1 MEEQTLELRD
11 YLDMIRR
18 RRSTIWLVG
27 AVIFVL
33 GAAAAVFWPATYQ
46 STATVLVEEQEIP
59 PNLVQSTVTSYAAQ
73 RIQTIQQRVMTRA
86 NLLGIVDKYH
96 LYADQRQYE
105 TDDEILQDMQNDIS
119 MNMISADVVDP
130 QTGRP
135 TTATIAFTV
144 GFKGRNPSVVQQVAN
159 QLTTLY
165 LNENLKSSTEKASGT
180 YQFLTDEADRVGK
193 RIAELETKIA
203 DFKQKHPN
211 DLPSLQQ
218 LVLQQMNLTQQN
230 LDNTESRIASARSQI
245 TLLQGQ
251 LASVQPYS
259 PTYSDSGQR
268 VLDPESQLRA
278 LRTQYLT
285 LSAQYAP
292 DYPDVVK
299 LRREIKGLEKQ
310 TGDVD
315 STAAEMQQLDSLRTK
330 LATDRKTYSDT
341 YPDVVKLKKE
351 IAALEASIRKADAKP
366 AAPTV
371 VKDPTNPAYINLQS
385 QIDAAKTNLQA
396 LTSQAKDY
404 RAKLADYQKQLDAMP
419 QVERKLQLLTRE
431 HDNAVAKY
439 QDIKSKQMNA
449 RLGEQM
455 EQDRKGERFSLIDPP
470 ALPQTPVSP
479 NRPAI
484 LFLSLVLALGGGFG
498 VAFAAESMDTSVR
511 GVKGVVALLSMP
523 PLASIP
529 YMANREDRSKRR
541 RRRITLLMATLI
553 AIVVL
558 LAAINYLWMPLDVL
572 WFKALR
578 KINILMGSL

>member
-1 MEEQTLELRD
+1 MEEQSLELRD

-18 RRSTIWLVG
+18 RRGTIWLVG
-27 AVIFVL
+27 AIIFVL
-33 GAAAAVFWPATYQ
+33 GTAAAVFWPATYQ

-59 PNLVQSTVTSYAAQ
+59 PTLVQSTVTSYAAQ

-105 TDDEILQDMQNDIS
+105 TDDEILQDMQDDIS
-119 MNMISADVVDP
+119 MNMISANVVDP

-135 TTATIAFTV
+135 TVATIAFTV
-144 GFKGRNPSVVQQVAN
+144 GFQGRDASVVQQVAN

-165 LNENLKSSTEKASGT
+165 LNENLKTSTEKASGT
-180 YQFLTDEADRVGK
+180 YQFLTGEADRVSK
-193 RIAELETKIA
+193 RIADLETQIA
-203 DFKQKHPN
+203 AFKQKHLN
-211 DLPSLQQ
+211 DLPALQQ
-218 LVLQQMNLTQQN
+218 LTLQMMNQTQQN
-230 LDNTESRIASARSQI
+230 LDTTQNQIASARSKI

-251 LASVQPYS
+251 LAAVKPYS
-259 PTYSDSGQR
+259 PTYSDSGQP
-268 VLDPESQLRA
+268 VMDPESQLRV

-285 LSAQYAP
+285 LAAQYAP
-292 DYPDVVK
+292 DYPDVIK

-315 STAAEMQQLDSLRTK
+315 STAAELQQLDSLRAK
-330 LATDRKTYSDT
+330 LAADRKTYSDT
-341 YPDVVKLKKE
+341 YPDVVKLRKE

-371 VKDPTNPAYINLQS
+371 VKDPTNPAYISVQTQL
-385 QIDAAKTNLQA
+385 DAAKADLQTLRGQERDFKA
-396 LTSQAKDY
+396 Q
-404 RAKLADYQKQLDAMP
+404 LADYNKRLDAMP
-419 QVERKLQLLTRE
+419 QAERELQLLTRE

-439 QDIKSKQMNA
+439 QAIKSKQVDA

-498 VAFAAESMDTSVR
+498 FAFMAESMDTSVR
-511 GVKGVVALLSMP
+511 GIKGVVALLNMP
-523 PLASIP
+523 PLAAIP
-529 YMANREDRSKRR
+529 YMQNKQDVSKRR
-541 RRRITLLMATLI
+541 KRRMTFLI
-553 AIVVL
+553 AAVIAVIAV
-558 LAAINYLWMPLDVL
+558 LAAINYLYLPLDVL

-578 KINILMGSL
+578 KMNILMGGM

>member
-1 MEEQTLELRD
+1 MAEQTLELRD

-18 RRSTIWLVG
+18 RRRTIWLVG
-27 AVIFVL
+27 AIIFVV

-46 STATVLVEEQEIP
+46 STATVLVQEQEIP
-59 PNLVQSTVTSYAAQ
+59 PTLVQSTVTSYAAQ

-86 NLLGIVDKYH
+86 NLLGIVDKYN
-96 LYADQRQYE
+96 LYSDQRKYE

-135 TTATIAFTV
+135 STATIAFTV
-144 GFKGRNPSVVQQVAN
+144 GFEGRNPSIVQQVAN

-180 YQFLTDEADRVGK
+180 YEFLTQEADHVSK
-193 RIAELETKIA
+193 KIA
-203 DFKQKHPN
+203 AIEAKMAAFKLRHVN

-218 LVLQQMNLTQQN
+218 VTLQMLNQAQQN
-230 LDNTESRIASARSQI
+230 LDTTRNQITSNLSQI
-245 TLLQGQ
+245 NLLKGQ
-251 LASVQPYS
+251 LAAAKPYS
-259 PTYSDSGQR
+259 PTYTDSGQP
-268 VLDPESQLRA
+268 VMDPESQLRV

-285 LSAQYAP
+285 MSAEYAP

-315 STAAEMQQLDSLRTK
+315 STSAELQTLDSLRAK

-341 YPDVVKLKKE
+341 YPDVVKLKKQ
-351 IAALEASIRKADAKP
+351 IAALETSIRKADAKP
-366 AAPTV
+366 AAPKTV
-371 VKDPTNPAYINLQS
+371 TDPTNPGYINIQS
-385 QIDAAKTNLQA
+385 QLNAAQSNVERLRDQE
-396 LTSQAKDY
+396 KDY
-404 RAKLADYQKQLDAMP
+404 KAQVADYQKRLDAMP
-419 QVERKLQLLTRE
+419 QVEQELALLTRE
-431 HDNAVAKY
+431 HTTAVAKY
-439 QDIKSKQMNA
+439 QDIKTKQMDA

-455 EQDRKGERFSLIDPP
+455 EQARKGERFSLIDPP

-484 LFLSLVLALGGGFG
+484 LFLSLILALGGGFG

-511 GVKGVVALLSMP
+511 GAKGVVALLSVP

-529 YMANREDRSKRR
+529 YMQNREDHSKRR
-541 RRRITLLMATLI
+541 RGRITTTLAIMIGII
-553 AIVVL
+553 AV